1 MRSRVTIVLF
11 AVVTLGPMLAGFVYA
26 LLYSV
31 GLAGLLGRGFT
42 TAHWARLLEGGEA
55 FQSLGYTS
63 LLVLV
68 SLLLALVPALVLAY
82 SLTFHRAGQGFF
94 RVLFVPLTV
103 PPLIAAFAMFHLLNP
118 AGVLSRLG
126 HATGA
131 VGAVEDFPRL
141 VNDPWSIGIILTH
154 VFLVF
159 PFFTIV
165 FANLA
170 RKERLPELRALSQ
183 TLGARAWQFQWRVF
197 VPVVLRRAS
206 ALILLYGV
214 FLFGTYEV
222 PLLLGRQAPRAVTVF
237 ITEKVTRY
245 DLMNIPVGYAMAVV
259 YMVLIGLVVT
269 YFLRRK
275 SFNPLRG

>member
-1 MRSRVTIVLF
+1 MRRHLTIGLF
-11 AVVTLGPMLAGFVYA
+11 TLLTIGPMLAGLVYA
-26 LLYSV
+26 FMYSI
-31 GLAGLLGRGFT
+31 GLAGLLGKGFT
-42 TAHWARLLEGGEA
+42 TTHWERLFEGGEA
-55 FQSLGYTS
+55 LATLGYTT
-63 LLVLV
+63 LIVLF

-82 SLTFHRAGQGFF
+82 FLTFARKGRSFY
-94 RVLFVPLTV
+94 RTLFVPLTV

-118 AGVLSRLG
+118 GGLLSRFAHG
-126 HATGA
+126 
-131 VGAVEDFPRL
+131 VGLVQEVGDFPRL
-141 VNDPWSIGIILTH
+141 VNDGWAVGIILTH
-154 VFLVF
+154 VFLIF

-165 FANLA
+165 FTNMAH
-170 RKERLPELRALSQ
+170 KERLPELRHLAQ
-183 TLGARAWQFQWRVF
+183 TLGARPWQYQLRVF

-259 YMVLIGLVVT
+259 YMVLIGAVVT
-269 YFLRRK
+269 FLLRRR
-275 SFNPLRG
+275 SFNPLGG